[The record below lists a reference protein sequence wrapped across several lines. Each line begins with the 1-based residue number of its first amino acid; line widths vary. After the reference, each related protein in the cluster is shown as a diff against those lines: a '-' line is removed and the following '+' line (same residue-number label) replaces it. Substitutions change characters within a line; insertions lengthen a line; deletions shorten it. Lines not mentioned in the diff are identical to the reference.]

1 MVVRSPYTANPLV
14 GTVDTLKQ
22 VKKDV
27 LEILK
32 GVECGISLDGFDDF
46 LPDDIIQSIEETEV
60 SRSL

>member
-1 MVVRSPYTANPLV
+1 MV
-14 GTVDTLKQ
+14 GTVETLKQ

-27 LEILK
+27 LEITK

-60 SRSL
+60 SRTL